1 MKPSIFIL
9 CYNSKN
15 NIFNCFKEIKKI
27 CKKSERIYFVD
38 NCSTDN
44 SIELVKIYKK
54 KFKISNLFIIKN
66 KKNLGMGGS
75 WKNCLKFIE
84 KKKIKLAFFVHSSGK
99 GRIDNIISNFLKILK
114 KNPKQE
120 IIFAS
125 RFHHKAKLKNYSK
138 IKIYGNKFFNFIT
151 WIATGYKFNDSG
163 CGILSINNINIKKL
177 KYQNFVNGAQFNP
190 QLNIYFK
197 KNNLRI
203 KEIPLDWSSGKVTS
217 HINIAKYSLEL
228 LKLLIYYFCFRKF

>member
-27 CKKSERIYFVD
+27 YKKSEKIYFVD

-44 SIELVKIYKK
+44 SIELIKIYKK

-99 GRIDNIISNFLKILK
+99 GRIDNIVLNFLKILR

-163 CGILSINNINIKKL
+163 CGIISINNINIKKL
-177 KYQNFVNGAQFNP
+177 KYKNFINGAQFNA

-197 KNNLRI
+197 KNNFKT
-203 KEIPLDWSSGKVTS
+203 KEIPLNWSSGKVTS
-217 HINIAKYSLEL
+217 HINIVQYSLGL
-228 LKLLIYYFCFRKF
+228 LKLLIYYFFFRKF